1 MYNETRFI
9 LNTHYTVTE
18 KLRPREGKVKH
29 SHERVPRADQHPGER
44 SLSAGSREGT
54 GLVPASS
61 EYGALCHQPGQAAV
75 RRESSESVCVYD
87 HVGVS
92 RWSEGEAEYHRLQR
106 YAKGEPRRVID
117 NVYDTTASVASL

>member
-1 MYNETRFI
+1 M
-9 LNTHYTVTE
+9 
-18 KLRPREGKVKH
+18 
-29 SHERVPRADQHPGER
+29 
-44 SLSAGSREGT
+44 
-54 GLVPASS
+54 
-61 EYGALCHQPGQAAV
+61 
-75 RRESSESVCVYD
+75 RRESSESVGVYD